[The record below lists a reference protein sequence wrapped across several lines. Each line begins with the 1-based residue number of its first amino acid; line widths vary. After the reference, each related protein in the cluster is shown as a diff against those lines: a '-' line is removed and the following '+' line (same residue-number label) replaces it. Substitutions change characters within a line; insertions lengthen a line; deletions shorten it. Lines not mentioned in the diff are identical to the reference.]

1 MKRPQL
7 ALSCALCDEEPA
19 PAAGRLL
26 RREEDGIGSDERQ
39 QRWRGVAL
47 AGLRQGFVEREGPG
61 GKQAGADERKHGGT
75 GL

>member
-7 ALSCALCDEEPA
+7 ALSCAFCNEEPA

-47 AGLRQGFVEREGPG
+47 AGLRQRLVEREGPG
-61 GKQAGADERKHGGT
+61 WEQAGADQREHGGT